1 MERFDMS
8 RPSAAGPATH
18 GRHPE
23 NGHTNGHTNGNGNG
37 HAGNGHAAPAGAVDV
52 SGDVAVGDWNDLLE
66 AVKSRMRQL
75 ADAMRAQEA
84 DAPSGVLECATALDQ
99 LQDTLLHELGRHRS
113 LELELFDTRMALAM
127 ARSALDGTRDGERRA
142 RHQALHDDLTSL
154 PNRTHFL
161 GRLHESLAP
170 DAATRPPL
178 AVFYLD
184 LDAFKAVNDTHGHA
198 AGDEMLRIVAAR
210 LARALRSEDL
220 VGRLGGDE
228 FACLIADMPG
238 PAALEQLARKLYD
251 TVAAPLTIGSL
262 RLAVRP
268 SIGIAMCPGD
278 ADTAAALLDC
288 ADAAMYRAKR
298 QQLGHAFFEAEADM
312 PSRLKAQARA
322 GTRAGTAA
330 P

>member
-8 RPSAAGPATH
+8 GTSAGSAAAPSPH
-18 GRHPE
+18 GRQVEHSHAQ
-23 NGHTNGHTNGNGNG
+23 GHGNG
-37 HAGNGHAAPAGAVDV
+37 HAGNGHAAPATAVDL
-52 SGDVAVGDWNDLLE
+52 SRDVALADLNDLLQ
-66 AVKSRMRQL
+66 AVKARMRQL
-75 ADAMRAQEA
+75 ADAIRLHDA

-99 LQDTLLHELGRHRS
+99 LHETLEHELGRHRQ
-113 LELELFDTRMALAM
+113 LELELFDARMALAK
-127 ARSALDGTRDGERRA
+127 ARSALAGTLDGERRA
-142 RHQALHDDLTSL
+142 RHLALHDGLTSL

-178 AVFYLD
+178 AVFYID

-198 AGDEMLRIVAAR
+198 AGDELLRIVAAR
-210 LARALRSEDL
+210 LARALRAEDL

-238 PAALEQLARKLYD
+238 PAALEQLARKLYE
-251 TVAAPLTIGSL
+251 TVAAPLSIGPL

-268 SIGIAMCPGD
+268 SIGIAMCPSH
-278 ADTAAALLDC
+278 ADTASALLEC

-298 QQLGHAFFEAEADM
+298 LRLGHAIFEARADTPM
-312 PSRLKAQARA
+312 RIRA
-322 GTRAGTAA
+322 LQGAAA